1 MMQPTPN
8 VQSRLK
14 ELAEIY
20 VKAKLMVLL
29 AEELDPSFRS
39 NVMVI
44 KELRDSN
51 DHLMR
56 LFEEWFINPAPEKN
70 EKYMLAQI
78 DKARGHIFRAGY
90 DAIDGI
96 VVSYKIKAAKAMEKI
111 SNEAIT
117 AIYPDYY
124 SHAVEV
130 DILSEKVAFHRNEK
144 DVADDSLKNLED
156 YAEDAKR
163 VATFCKTALS
173 HVPRMIHWD
182 KKQRRAD
189 IWEKVI
195 LAILLLVIGSFSL
208 AYAEKWVNG
217 PEKQS
222 SAPATQNNKFPH

>member
-1 MMQPTPN
+1 MQPTEN
-8 VQSRLK
+8 VRSRLK

-78 DKARGHIFRAGY
+78 DKARGHVFRAGY

-96 VVSYKIKAAKAMEKI
+96 VVSYKIKAAKAMDKI
-111 SNEAIT
+111 SNEAI
-117 AIYPDYY
+117 AAVYPDYY
-124 SHAVEV
+124 SHAIEV
-130 DILSEKVAFHRNEK
+130 DVLCEKVANHRNEK
-144 DVADDSLKNLED
+144 DVADDSLKNLEN

-163 VATFCKTALS
+163 VAEFCKKSLS
-173 HVPRMIHWD
+173 HVPAMIKWD
-182 KKQRRAD
+182 KKNWWSN
-189 IWEKVI
+189 IWEKVV
-195 LAILLLVIGSFSL
+195 LALLLTIVGAFAL
-208 AYAEKWVNG
+208 AYAEHLINP
-217 PEKQS
+217 PEKPPQV
-222 SAPATQNNKFPH
+222 PASQKYPH